1 MSLYSIGYL
10 YTSTETKN
18 DASML
23 WTVVELR
30 EYSQQ
35 WILLGNYL
43 LIVLPEI
50 KYCHFELLLR
60 NTHDGYVT
68 V

>member
-23 WTVVELR
+23 WTVVELG
-30 EYSQQ
+30 EDSQQ

-50 KYCHFELLLR
+50 NIAILNHYLEIHI
-60 NTHDGYVT
+60 YVRF
-68 V
+68 